1 MDNWTNSFASI
12 NNGNIMQSSNIDDL
26 FQVKS
31 KDFNVIKMLE
41 LKGEILSLID
51 GRDDFELTEE
61 EINELNNVKESDEFK
76 KEIDDFISKIK
87 KYINRFNKVQ
97 LDLYKAND
105 DFQKEVHLLRK
116 NISTTESMVEFI
128 EKIPDEQKNQEN
140 IKNIIEQMNILTKTI
155 MDNKKIKQIRENYLE
170 KRKETEKMIQFIKKI
185 NNLNQTNICSLCFS
199 NTVDHFLDPCGHT
212 FCKDCIKTHIGR
224 DQEIDLYEIDRIDNS
239 QCCFCRQRIKTV
251 RQLYFL

>member
-1 MDNWTNSFASI
+1 MDNWTNSFALV

-31 KDFNVIKMLE
+31 KDVNVIKMLE

-51 GRDDFELTEE
+51 GTDEFELTEE
-61 EINELNNVKESDEFK
+61 EINELNNVKESDELK
-76 KEIDDFISKIK
+76 KEIDDFISNIK

-128 EKIPDEQKNQEN
+128 KKIPDEQKDQEN
-140 IKNIIEQMNILTKTI
+140 IKNIIEQMNILSKTI
-155 MDNKKIKQIRENYLE
+155 MDNKKIKEIRENYLE
-170 KRKETEKMIQFIKKI
+170 KRKESEKMIQFIKKL

-212 FCKDCIKTHIGR
+212 FCKDCIKAHLR
-224 DQEIDLYEIDRIDNS
+224 RNQEIDLYEVGRNDNS
-239 QCCFCRQRIKTV
+239 QCCFCRERIKTV